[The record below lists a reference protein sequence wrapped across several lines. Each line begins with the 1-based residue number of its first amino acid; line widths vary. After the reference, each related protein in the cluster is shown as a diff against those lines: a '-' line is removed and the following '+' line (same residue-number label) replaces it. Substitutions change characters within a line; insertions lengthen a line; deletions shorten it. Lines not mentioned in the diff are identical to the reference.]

1 MPGPFHE
8 LRLEGEKGGPASGG
22 QPAQREALEDGGGA
36 GIQRPG
42 GPCGRHG
49 WNWTEKGCVGLK
61 DRPGLGL
68 DLEPKTDAGPHPE

>member
-42 GPCGRHG
+42 GPMWAARL
-49 WNWTEKGCVGLK
+49 EL
-61 DRPGLGL
+61 DREGMCWSEGQAR
-68 DLEPKTDAGPHPE
+68 AGS

>member
-1 MPGPFHE
+1 M
-8 LRLEGEKGGPASGG
+8 GEALGFGG
-22 QPAQREALEDGGGA
+22 Q
-36 GIQRPG
+36 G

-68 DLEPKTDAGPHPE
+68 DLEPKTNAGPHPE